1 MKVRVIIRT
10 DSFLLSD
17 QRQNSLR
24 NIWSRH
30 QSKWLE
36 ASVISQNGK
45 GFCLQKSILFVAI
58 ARSLVFPSRLKCG
71 HVKNHLASDDV
82 LELMEGS
89 VFLHWFT
96 EIKMN
101 NTWISSTP
109 VFSKFYCM
117 IFNQTPLE
125 FDGKSDSV
133 HQAFNH
139 KNTMEFLAL
148 PVLVNPNDAMEL
160 VHMVRKS
167 HPNMLDDNQIVK
179 KTKFKEGV

>member
-1 MKVRVIIRT
+1 
-10 DSFLLSD
+10 
-17 QRQNSLR
+17 
-24 NIWSRH
+24 
-30 QSKWLE
+30 
-36 ASVISQNGK
+36 
-45 GFCLQKSILFVAI
+45 
-58 ARSLVFPSRLKCG
+58 
-71 HVKNHLASDDV
+71 
-82 LELMEGS
+82 
-89 VFLHWFT
+89 
-96 EIKMN
+96 MN